1 MAIFNK
7 EKKEERQ
14 QERATKKE
22 ERATMKRA
30 EALASTIDTKSTKDI
45 PSFDAKKEEERVMKS
60 KQPGLTVV
68 EGGNPM
74 TNEEQKV
81 TRFSPE
87 QAKEIEKKEE
97 SKVQTYRGPVASI
110 INATQAITANSDAL
124 KKVLS
129 NDNANN
135 AANSALNTLSTP
147 PKSGEIILNSVYN
160 DPNSTPEDIKNAK
173 NLAEVADK
181 EEEKEKTNL
190 KNEIYQGP
198 GSSNQNL
205 IQNVPNATSSTLTT
219 IGEQQ
224 GKPSFETTGTK
235 EQVSKGI
242 DDQYKKEADF
252 IPTGVI
258 EKLGVQDYYPQVG
271 RDVGVGTFTGSR
283 IGSQTIYSGAGVL
296 LPQGLYDARKRALA
310 SAAQEK
316 QKKIEEYLKIGDTLS
331 QFNRE
336 YKNYA
341 YNTLVKYA
349 EKHKYNPNALFKDRE
364 FMNEKYR
371 LETLGKEIEYV
382 GGIVDGVFEK
392 YQSKDGKP
400 GSFVPDDVMKDAID
414 FRSGVAD
421 MDAVLSGKSRIL
433 DVGKRLRTYT
443 NGTTWADGRLSEWK
457 SKPTEL
463 PINLKNQEKMT
474 IKDLNKIQ
482 DEIKRVKISGDHDSY
497 VTAISKHYKLDPQV
511 IDSWIS
517 MNMPGASDKDKEFV
531 SENLNKYI
539 LSQMPDDSIETKIES
554 LNNQNFERWKTR
566 GDWAREDEKAKS
578 FFTIVQDEAKRLNVS
593 GKAVAISN
601 NWNNKSQD
609 QKQNEL
615 AGIYNGLGIVTK
627 NPNNKKDAYAEIKVD
642 TKTAIGRP
650 VTISLDDPNAKI
662 RLRKVGG
669 GYGDVSIG
677 DAARN
682 LYDKESTT
690 NEIWVNGVKY
700 SVPRDS
706 NDYTSISNAKKN
718 KEIVVID
725 NSKQVRLGHYG
736 SDGNLYNLSTDNLN
750 NYVKSNK
757 KTLNVSVIGNSAI
770 EVEVPDYEENGKT
783 FYKTELQPSSSVII
797 YKGDLDNTSFK
808 SLADYTQGV
817 GQQSYVGGEVKKS
830 VEK

>member
-7 EKKEERQ
+7 EKREERQ
-14 QERATKKE
+14 QEKATKKE

-30 EALASTIDTKSTKDI
+30 EALASTIDKKSTEDI

-124 KKVLS
+124 KQALS
-129 NDNANN
+129 NDKQNIAV
-135 AANSALNTLSTP
+135 NSALNA
-147 PKSGEIILNSVYN
+147 
-160 DPNSTPEDIKNAK
+160 DKNAK
-173 NLAEVADK
+173 TEVLGSITDPNTTLKDVEKISADADAVQGEIQK
-181 EEEKEKTNL
+181 EQTNL
-190 KNEIYQGP
+190 
-198 GSSNQNL
+198 
-205 IQNVPNATSSTLTT
+205 VNATSKTLGSL
-219 IGEQQ
+219 GEQKQ
-224 GKPSFETTGTK
+224 KPDYNGFATK
-235 EQVSKGI
+235 EDVKKGI
-242 DDQYKKEADF
+242 DDYMAEYAKNA
-252 IPTGVI
+252 PANAI

-271 RDVGVGTFTGSR
+271 RDVAVGTFTGSR

-296 LPQGLYDARKRALA
+296 LPQGLYDARKRALTD
-310 SAAQEK
+310 AAK
-316 QKKIEEYLKIGDTLS
+316 QRQKDLDKYLTIANTADQFNERFAEIAGKAVYDVAERNGFNPNRIGRDREGMIELKKIE
-331 QFNRE
+331 NRGKRIIE
-336 YKNYA
+336 ADKQIDA
-341 YNTLVKYA
+341 FLEA
-349 EKHKYNPNALFKDRE
+349 SNP
-364 FMNEKYR
+364 
-371 LETLGKEIEYV
+371 
-382 GGIVDGVFEK
+382 
-392 YQSKDGKP
+392 KDGKP
-400 GSFVPDDVMKDAID
+400 QAFVPPKMKDEMYKFKNGLIDNVDDYLTGKKDIGEFLENFRIYSNGTIWIDENFPKWTNESNKTQRSISLKTGKELTDQNIKEINETIKALQNDGNPDYDTYASVLKKYFSIDDKRVDAWMDLQGYPKDELARESIKEYLNNLIPAASFV
-414 FRSGVAD
+414 
-421 MDAVLSGKSRIL
+421 
-433 DVGKRLRTYT
+433 
-443 NGTTWADGRLSEWK
+443 E
-457 SKPTEL
+457 
-463 PINLKNQEKMT
+463 
-474 IKDLNKIQ
+474 
-482 DEIKRVKISGDHDSY
+482 EIKGN
-497 VTAISKHYKLDPQV
+497 P
-511 IDSWIS
+511 
-517 MNMPGASDKDKEFV
+517 
-531 SENLNKYI
+531 
-539 LSQMPDDSIETKIES
+539 
-554 LNNQNFERWKTR
+554 NQNFGRWSKKM
-566 GDWAREDEKAKS
+566 DLAIEKEKSKS

-593 GKAVAISN
+593 GKAAAISN

-718 KEIVVID
+718 KGIVVID
-725 NSKQVRLGHYG
+725 KSKKVRLGHYG

-757 KTLNVSVIGNSAI
+757 KTLNVEVEGNSAI

-808 SLADYTQGV
+808 ALADYTQGV
-817 GQQSYVGGEVKKS
+817 GQQSYVGGDVKQS